1 MFFCIYVNIYLFP
14 HLFLHLYCFIYIF
27 LHLHRR
33 DAQINCKY
41 AVKKTRTF
49 DFLWLRYL
57 HVTLTWLSCYNYSN
71 KTKFID
77 FELIWSVQ
85 NSNYLLISGRIHVYL
100 CASCSNKLRFHCQWQ
115 TCCCISF
122 INNKHKLLSVTS
134 SSVTLKYRMVSHPSC
149 VKCVIRSDLL
159 KLRFLFMFS
168 QITKIPT
175 GLFMPFPDKSVCSP
189 YILYIQLKWYQ
200 IL

>member
-1 MFFCIYVNIYLFP
+1 MYFYFLIYLSL
-14 HLFLHLYCFIYIF
+14 HLFTLTFSSFLLVYFHMYLCFFVFMSTFIYFHIYF
-27 LHLHRR
+27 YIYIVLFTYFYIYTEEMHRLTV
-33 DAQINCKY
+33 NMLL
-41 AVKKTRTF
+41 KKTQTF

-85 NSNYLLISGRIHVYL
+85 NSNYLLISGRIPVYL

-149 VKCVIRSDLL
+149 V
-159 KLRFLFMFS
+159 
-168 QITKIPT
+168 
-175 GLFMPFPDKSVCSP
+175 
-189 YILYIQLKWYQ
+189 
-200 IL
+200 